1 MAGPLSPWRRFG
13 ALRGW
18 WFCAVL
24 VWLVAGPA
32 RAGNP
37 DLRWRTIETEHFF
50 IHYFAGEEEAA
61 ERVALSAEKS
71 YDLLAMGWGH
81 RVFLKTHVTLVDS
94 QDTANGRAT
103 AVPYPQMFLYAT
115 APEALS
121 VLEGYDDWLDILVTH
136 ELTHV
141 IHLDTVHG
149 ISRLANALLGFGVL
163 GKVTSP
169 NILQPRWIVEGAATM
184 EESHL
189 TSQGRRR
196 SAQFD
201 AFMRMAVLDHQFQS
215 IDQISS
221 GARIYPHGSSVYLYG
236 VHFMHYIVAH
246 YGHDKLRELSHIY
259 AGQFVP
265 FGINRAIK
273 KVLGVDFG
281 QLWKEFKAD
290 TVARFEEQ
298 ARRIRARGLLQ
309 GQRLT
314 FSGEATRY
322 PMWAHDDSSIYFY
335 KSDGHREEGLK
346 RILADGGR
354 IREGRGIGRAGVDV
368 DVEHVIDIEDTAEAT
383 FVGHSG
389 DVVFDQ
395 VSVYENRYRW
405 NDLWRYNGG
414 DPKDAEQLTFGQRA
428 TEPHASPD
436 GRTVVFRRNDQVQS
450 RLAFLDLASG
460 DIVEVP
466 PLSRIGQV
474 YTPRYSP
481 DGKRVVFSGWRE
493 GGYRDL
499 YLYEVDAGTTR
510 RLTADRHMDL
520 SPSFTPDGRHV
531 LFSSDRDGV
540 FNIYAL
546 AIDTGTVRQV
556 SNVFGGAFEPMAS
569 YDGTRIAYIGY
580 SAYGYDLWVMP
591 LDAASWLEPAPAT
604 SWLPPAED
612 PKPELAGSRGRPLT
626 AGSRRYQPI
635 KTMYPR
641 TIMPSALDVATT
653 SAGNALGFESGVQDA
668 VGLHTLVG
676 RFSYLADQ
684 RVSTG
689 SVSYTLRRLFPE
701 FSFVFARGYSLRT
714 RSFTRYIYDRAPSQG
729 DIYEV
734 RGYRE
739 RATRLSVGMSVPVLR
754 HARHTANASVTYQF
768 QRIRNLDAGDGG
780 VDPNAPAF
788 SEPEVGDFAQV
799 SLRLAYSN
807 EFDGF
812 NRFSYGAERGRSASV
827 SLTVLDRY
835 LGGDYGDLQ
844 ASFSYRESIPMPWR
858 GHQSLVLTLRGGA
871 AAGGVGRRG
880 GFCVGDYTY
889 GTDIFLNLL
898 TRTDTTAGGC
908 TLLRGYPGPNNPQNR
923 DIVAGNYFA
932 VASAAYRIPLV
943 DVDRGIST
951 LPVFFQRAGVIPF
964 VDWGRAFNG
973 PISVRDLLLSTGAAV
988 FLGFRLGYLEPVTL
1002 ALQYAHG
1009 FDDELGSDSFRAVLA
1024 GSF

>member
-1 MAGPLSPWRRFG
+1 MNRTRGPSRTRAA
-13 ALRGW
+13 ALW
-18 WFCAVL
+18 CASVL
-24 VWLVAGPA
+24 VVWLWAGLA

-50 IHYFAGEEEAA
+50 VHYFAGEEEAA
-61 ERVALSAEKS
+61 ERVALVAENA
-71 YDLLAMGWGH
+71 YDELSMGWGH
-81 RVFLKTHVTLVDS
+81 KVFLKTHITLVDT

-103 AVPYPQMFLYAT
+103 AVPYPQIFAYAT

-121 VLEGYDDWLDILVTH
+121 VLEGYDDWLDILITH

-141 IHLDTVHG
+141 VHLDTVHG

-184 EESHL
+184 EESNL
-189 TSQGRRR
+189 SSQGRHR

-201 AFMRMAVLDHQFQS
+201 AFMRMAVLDHQFQT
-215 IDQISS
+215 IDQVSS
-221 GARIYPHGSSVYLYG
+221 GARIFPHGSSVYLYG

-259 AGQFVP
+259 ASQIVP
-265 FGINRAIK
+265 FGINRAVK

-290 TVARFEEQ
+290 TVRRFEAQ

-322 PMWAHDDSSIYFY
+322 PAWAPDDAWIYFY
-335 KSDGHREEGLK
+335 KADGHREEGLK
-346 RILADGGR
+346 RIAASGGR

-368 DVEHVIDIEDTAEAT
+368 DVEHVIDIEDTAESS
-383 FVGHSG
+383 FIGHSG
-389 DVVFDQ
+389 DIVFDQ
-395 VSVYENRYRW
+395 VGVYDNRYRW

-428 TEPHASPD
+428 TEPHVSPD
-436 GRTVVFRRNDQVQS
+436 GRTVVFRRNDQAQS

-460 DIVEVP
+460 DITEVP
-466 PLSRIGQV
+466 PISRIGQV

-481 DGKRVVFSGWRE
+481 DGKQVAFSAWRE

-499 YLYEVDAGTTR
+499 YLYDVDAGTTR

-520 SPSFTPDGRHV
+520 SPSFSPDGRYIV
-531 LFSSDRDGV
+531 FSSDRDGV

-546 AIDTGTVRQV
+546 EVATGELRQV
-556 SNVFGGAFEPMAS
+556 SNVLGAAFEPMTS
-569 YDGTRIAYIGY
+569 HDGTRIAYVGY
-580 SAYGYDLWVMP
+580 SAFGYDLWVMP
-591 LDAASWLEPAPAT
+591 FDPTTWLDVAPST
-604 SWLPPAED
+604 SSLPPAED
-612 PKPELAGSRGRPLT
+612 PKLPLPGDRGRPLS
-626 AGSRRYQPI
+626 ASSRRYQPI

-641 TIMPSALDVATT
+641 TIMPSALDVAST
-653 SAGNALGFESGVQDA
+653 SSGSVLGFETGIQDV
-668 VGLHTLVG
+668 VGLHTLSG
-676 RFSYLADQ
+676 RFDYLPSD
-684 RVSTG
+684 RVATG
-689 SVSYTLRRLFPE
+689 AVSYTIRRLFPE
-701 FSFVFARGYSLRT
+701 FSFGFSRGYSRRGGFSRYVFDRT
-714 RSFTRYIYDRAPSQG
+714 PAQG
-729 DIYEV
+729 DTYEV

-739 RATRLSVGMSVPVLR
+739 RSTRFSASMDVPVLR
-754 HARHTANASVTYQF
+754 QARHTANASVTYQF
-768 QRIRNLDAGDGG
+768 QRIRNLDVGDGG
-780 VDPNAPAF
+780 IDPNAPAA
-788 SEPEVGDFAQV
+788 SSPEVGDFAQV
-799 SLRLAYSN
+799 GLRFAYSN
-807 EFDGF
+807 ESDGT
-812 NRFSYGAERGRSASV
+812 NRFSYGAERGRAASV
-827 SLTVLDRY
+827 SLTVLDRQ

-871 AAGGVGRRG
+871 SAGGVRRRG
-880 GFCVGDYTY
+880 AFCVGDYTY
-889 GTDIFLNLL
+889 GTDIFRNMLS
-898 TRTDTTAGGC
+898 RTDTTAGGC
-908 TLLRGYPGPNNPQNR
+908 SLLRGYAGPNNPS
-923 DIVAGNYFA
+923 GNSVIGGRYFT
-932 VASAAYRIPLV
+932 VVSAAYRIPLV

-951 LPVFFQRAGVIPF
+951 LPVFFQRAGMIPF
-964 VDWGRAFNG
+964 VDWGRAFDG
-973 PISVRDLLLSTGAAV
+973 GASLRDFLVSAGATML
-988 FLGFRLGYLEPVTL
+988 FGFRLGYLEPVTL

-1009 FDDELGSDSFRAVLA
+1009 FDDELGTDSFRAVVT